1 MECTRLGRLGWVER
15 PGRLEQILG
24 MNGIDD
30 ASSDLQSDGGLVKGY
45 EAFLIVTELF
55 GLG

>member
-1 MECTRLGRLGWVER
+1 VECTRLGRLGWVER

-30 ASSDLQSDGGLVKGY
+30 ASSDLQSDGGLVKGMKRS
-45 EAFLIVTELF
+45 
-55 GLG
+55 